1 MSHKF
6 YETARA
12 LLMSG
17 TQIATGGI
25 DASRRSFMRTSRG
38 LAMGLVAASLL
49 APSMPA
55 FAQGAPPTPEAY
67 FGHRMG
73 TDRKLEPYAKMV
85 AYYQELAKT
94 TDRIKLVEIGKSTEG
109 KPYLAMFISAP
120 ENLARLDEY
129 RQMNAK
135 LADPRGVPQAELD
148 NIVANGKAVIVQS
161 YDLHSSEI
169 GSSLTAI
176 EFTHGLATR
185 TDPET
190 LNILKNTIAII
201 MPSLNPDGHDM
212 VQDWYMKSV
221 GTPYEGGPMPWMYQK
236 YVGHD
241 NNRDAFMLNMS
252 ESRAI
257 ASILYRDWIPQ
268 AYIDHHQMGQ
278 YSPRIS
284 IPPYADPIRPGAD
297 PLVWREMTWF
307 GSHMAYKLDAAKLS
321 GGIGD
326 AIYSGWGHMGFHW
339 ITPFHNIAGMLDE
352 SASANLATP
361 LYVHPDQL
369 QGGQRNVPDNTPQ
382 MNMPDPW
389 PGGWWRSR
397 DIVDRQL
404 VTSWALLDQAARN
417 REMVLKNAYTKA
429 LRQTE
434 RGAAAETKAYIVSA
448 DQHDPLTANKM
459 VNALLLQGV
468 DIYRAPAEFVHEGK
482 VYPVGSYVFP
492 MNQPKQGLLRWML
505 GETHFPDDTYARDK
519 NGNPIRPYD
528 MSTDTMT
535 EFMGVESTPVGA
547 AVTANLTKLT
557 APVNPPGTVAAGAS
571 SYILDGNLNDSFHAA
586 NLLLKAGATVS
597 RAKVASPGVKLGD
610 FIVSGASASTAT
622 SIATSTG
629 VSFGAAPSVSS
640 SSVYAVKAPRVAML
654 KRYRGGNMDEGW
666 TRFLL
671 ETYDFNYASIM
682 DAEIKGGNLIK
693 KYDVIIMPSDSIS
706 NMTGEPAPAG
716 SGRGGGG
723 GEGAMDMVPPQYRSG
738 FGAEGVKALE
748 DFVKAGGRLITFAQ
762 AGDLPIQKFGL
773 PVRNIVA
780 GKPGKE
786 FWSPGSTLK
795 INVDTKNPLAYGMPD
810 QALAIYTAEGQ
821 VYEMTPKPDND
832 RVQVI
837 ASYADRNVLRSG
849 WLLGEDLIAGKAA
862 MVSVKHGKG
871 QVVLVGFRPQHR
883 SQAHGTYKLLF
894 DTLFSGPPTAE

>member
-1 MSHKF
+1 MIDTFRGK
-6 YETARA
+6 ART

-17 TQIATGGI
+17 SRLGG
-25 DASRRSFMRTSRG
+25 AGLSRRLAIG
-38 LAMGLVAASLL
+38 LSVAAMLGAA
-49 APSMPA
+49 APAM
-55 FAQGAPPTPEAY
+55 AQGALPTPEAW
-67 FGHRMG
+67 FGHKMG
-73 TDRKLEPYAKMV
+73 TDKKLEPYSKMV
-85 AYYQELAKT
+85 AYYQELAKKS
-94 TDRIKLVEIGKSTEG
+94 DRVKLVEVGKSTEG
-109 KPYLAMFISAP
+109 RPYLVMFVSSPA
-120 ENLARLDEY
+120 NLAKLEEY

-148 NIVANGKAVIVQS
+148 RIVKDGKAVIVQS
-161 YDLHSSEI
+161 YDLHSTEI

-176 EFTHGLATR
+176 EFTYDLLTR
-185 TDPET
+185 TDPEA
-190 LNILKNTIAII
+190 LNILDNTIAII

-212 VQDWYMKSV
+212 VQEWYMKYV
-221 GTPYEGGPMPWMYQK
+221 GTPYEAGPMPWLYQK

-241 NNRDAFMLNMS
+241 NNRDAFMLNMV
-252 ESRAI
+252 ESQHI
-257 ASILYRDWIPQ
+257 AKILYRDWVPQ

-284 IPPYADPIRPGAD
+284 IPPYADPIRPSAD

-307 GSHMAYKLDAAKLS
+307 GSHMAYKLDAAQLS

-352 SASANLATP
+352 SASANIASP

-389 PGGWWRSR
+389 PGGWWRPR
-397 DIVDRQL
+397 DIVDRQK

-417 REMVLKNAYTKA
+417 RETLLKNGYTKA

-434 RGAAAETKAYIVSA
+434 RGATAETKAYIVSA

-459 VNALLLQGV
+459 INALLLQGV

-492 MNQPKQGLLRWML
+492 MNQPKMGLLRWML

-528 MSTDTMT
+528 MSTDAMT
-535 EFMGVESTPVGA
+535 EFMGVESTPVNTT
-547 AVTANLTKLT
+547 VTANLTKLS
-557 APVNPPGTVAAGAS
+557 APVKTPGTVAAGS
-571 SYILDGNLNDSFHAA
+571 TYLLDGDLNDSFRAA
-586 NLLLKAGATVS
+586 NLLLKSGATVKRVKTAS
-597 RAKVASPGVKLGD
+597 GSAKAGD
-610 FIVSGASASTAT
+610 FIVSGASPAVAGQVAT
-622 SIATSTG
+622 TTG
-629 VSFGAAPSVSS
+629 VSFAASS
-640 SSVYAVKAPRVAML
+640 GVADSAAYVLKAPRVAML

-671 ETYDFNYASIM
+671 ESFDFPYASLM
-682 DAEIKGGNLIK
+682 DPEIKAGNLIK
-693 KYDVIIMPSDSIS
+693 KYDVIVLPSDSVS
-706 NMTGEPAPAG
+706 NMTGEPPPP
-716 SGRGGGG
+716 GGGG
-723 GEGAMDMVPPQYRSG
+723 RGEGFGGNQDAVPPEFRSG

-748 DFVKAGGRLITFAQ
+748 EFVKAGGRLITFAQ
-762 AGDLPIQKFGL
+762 AGDLAIQKFGV

-780 GKPGKE
+780 GKPSKE

-795 INVDTKNPLAYGMPD
+795 IKVDNQNPLAFGMPKD
-810 QALAIYTAEGQ
+810 ALAIYTAEGQ
-821 VYEMTPKPDND
+821 VYEVTPRMWNE
-832 RVQVI
+832 RVQVV
-837 ASYADRNVLRSG
+837 ASYADNNVLRSG
-849 WLLGEDLIAGKAA
+849 WLLGEDLIKGKAA
-862 MVSVKHGKG
+862 MVSVQMGKG
-871 QVVLVGFRPQHR
+871 EVVMVGFRPQHR
-883 SQAHGTYKLLF
+883 SQAHGTFKLLF
-894 DTLFSGPPTAE
+894 DTLFQGPPQ

>member
-1 MSHKF
+1 MSDNFQGK
-6 YETARA
+6 ART

-17 TQIATGGI
+17 SRLGGLGL
-25 DASRRSFMRTSRG
+25 SRRMAIG
-38 LAMGLVAASLL
+38 LSVMAVLGAAAPAL
-49 APSMPA
+49 AQA
-55 FAQGAPPTPEAY
+55 AVPTPEAW

-94 TDRIKLVEIGKSTEG
+94 SDRIKVVEIGKSTEG
-109 KPYLAMFISAP
+109 RPFLAMFVSSP
-120 ENLARLDEY
+120 ENLAKLEEY

-148 NIVANGKAVIVQS
+148 RIVKEGKAVIVQS

-176 EFTHGLATR
+176 EFTYGLVTR
-185 TDPET
+185 TDPEG
-190 LNILKNTIAII
+190 LNILNNTIAII

-212 VQDWYMKSV
+212 VQEWYMKYV
-221 GTPYEGGPMPWMYQK
+221 GTPYEAGPMPWMYQK

-241 NNRDAFMLNMS
+241 NNRDAFMLNMA
-252 ESRAI
+252 ESKNI
-257 ASILYRDWIPQ
+257 AKILYRDWIPQ

-307 GSHMAYKLDAAKLS
+307 GSHMAYKLDAAQLS

-369 QGGQRNVPDNTPQ
+369 QGGQRNVPDNKPQ

-417 REMVLKNAYTKA
+417 RETVLKNGYTKA

-448 DQHDPLTANKM
+448 SQHDPLTANKM
-459 VNALLLQGV
+459 INALLLQGV

-482 VYPVGSYVFP
+482 VYPVGTYVLP

-547 AVTANLTKLT
+547 AVTASLTKLS
-557 APVNPPGTVAAGAS
+557 APVNPPGTVASGAS
-571 SYILDGNLNDSFHAA
+571 TYVLDGDLNDSFRAA
-586 NLLLKAGATVS
+586 NLLLKSGATVK
-597 RAKVASPGVKLGD
+597 RAKTATGGAKAGD
-610 FIVSGASASTAT
+610 FIVSGVSAGTAGQV
-622 SIATSTG
+622 ATTTG
-629 VSFGAAPSVSS
+629 VSFAAASGVSDAAT
-640 SSVYAVKAPRVAML
+640 YTVKAPRVGML
-654 KRYRGGNMDEGW
+654 KRYRGGNIDEGW

-671 ETYDFNYASIM
+671 ETFDFNQTALM
-682 DAEIKGGNLIK
+682 DAEIKAGNLIK
-693 KYDVIIMPSDSIS
+693 KYDVIVLPSDSVS
-706 NMTGEPAPAG
+706 NMTGEPPPPGAA
-716 SGRGGGG
+716 GRGGGFG
-723 GEGAMDMVPPQYRSG
+723 GESLEATPPEFRSG

-748 DFVKAGGRLITFAQ
+748 EFVKSGGRLITFAQ

-773 PVRNIVA
+773 PIRNIVA
-780 GKPGKE
+780 GKPSKE

-795 INVDTKNPLAYGMPD
+795 IKVDTKNPLAFGMPED
-810 QALAIYTAEGQ
+810 ALAIYTAEGQ
-821 VYEMTPKPDND
+821 VYEVIPRMWNE
-832 RVQVI
+832 RVEVI
-837 ASYADRNVLRSG
+837 ASYADRNVLKSG

-862 MVSVKHGKG
+862 MVSVHMGKG
-871 QVVLVGFRPQHR
+871 EVVLVGFRPQHR

-894 DTLFSGPPTAE
+894 DTLFEGPPAS